1 MKSNGYDNFR
11 KWLELNTDISEK
23 SIKREMNDKIPEE
36 KTLKENIMAYSL

>member
-11 KWLELNTDISEK
+11 KWLELNTDISER
-23 SIKREMNDKIPEE
+23 SIMREMNDNIPKE